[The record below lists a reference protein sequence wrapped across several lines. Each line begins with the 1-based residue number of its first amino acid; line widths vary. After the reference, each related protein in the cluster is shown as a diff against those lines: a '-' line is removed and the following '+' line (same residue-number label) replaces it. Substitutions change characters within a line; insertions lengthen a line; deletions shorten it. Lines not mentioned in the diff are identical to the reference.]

1 MWHANNVGSGRI
13 RIHNTDLITIPFWY
27 SAKYLSRDGIQGE
40 DVEEENVGDLAA
52 DAAPLE
58 IRVDSPEK
66 ISTSGHVCS
75 LKKN

>member
-1 MWHANNVGSGRI
+1 MISTV
-13 RIHNTDLITIPFWY
+13 LFWS
-27 SAKYLSRDGIQGE
+27 SAHYLSRDRIQGE

-66 ISTSGHVCS
+66 FSTSGHVCS
-75 LKKN
+75 L